1 MRYKIMSENLAL
13 VTGGSRGIGKACA
26 LHLAQ
31 AGYNVVINYA
41 GNEEAAKQTV
51 SELEALGVKAEAVK
65 FDISNHDEAQEAVA
79 KIIEKYGRIDVL
91 VNNAGITRDSL
102 FMRMS
107 KENWDAVINTNLTG
121 AFNVTQPVIK
131 VMMKQRSGA
140 IVNMASIVG
149 IYGNAGQANYAA
161 AKAGLIGFTKS
172 LAKELASR
180 NIRVNAVAPG
190 FVQTD
195 MTKSLDS
202 AQISEHIPLKRL
214 GDADDIAGAV
224 KFLAV
229 DATYVTGQVLQVDG
243 GLTI

>member
-1 MRYKIMSENLAL
+1 MSENLAL

-41 GNEEAAKQTV
+41 GNEEAANKTV

-91 VNNAGITRDSL
+91 VNNAGITRDGL

-172 LAKELASR
+172 LAKELGLS
-180 NIRVNAVAPG
+180 NIRVNSVAPG
-190 FVQTD
+190 FIDTD
-195 MTKSLDS
+195 INKN
-202 AQISEHIPLKRL
+202 ISEQARKEFIEQIPMGKI
-214 GDADDIAGAV
+214 GQTEDIS
-224 KFLAV
+224 KCIEWLIE
-229 DATYVTGQVLQVDG
+229 DNYTTGQVISING
-243 GLTI
+243 GIVI

>member
-91 VNNAGITRDSL
+91 VNNAGITRDGL

>member
-1 MRYKIMSENLAL
+1 MSENLAL

-41 GNEEAAKQTV
+41 GNEEAANKTV
-51 SELEALGVKAEAVK
+51 SELEALGVKAEAIK

-91 VNNAGITRDSL
+91 VNNAGITRDGL

-161 AKAGLIGFTKS
+161 SKAGLIGFTKS

>member
-1 MRYKIMSENLAL
+1 MSENLAL

-41 GNEEAAKQTV
+41 GNEEAANKTV

-91 VNNAGITRDSL
+91 VNNAGITRDGL

-107 KENWDAVINTNLTG
+107 KENWDVVINTNLTG

-202 AQISEHIPLKRL
+202 AQISEHIPLKDRKS
-214 GDADDIAGAV
+214 V
-224 KFLAV
+224 V
-229 DATYVTGQVLQVDG
+229 
-243 GLTI
+243 

>member
-1 MRYKIMSENLAL
+1 MSENLAL

>member
-1 MRYKIMSENLAL
+1 MSEKLAL

-26 LHLAQ
+26 LELAK
-31 AGYNVVINYA
+31 AGYDVIINYA

-51 SELEALGVKAEAVK
+51 SEIEALGVKSEAYK
-65 FDISNHDEAQEAVA
+65 FDIANNEEVNSVIAS
-79 KIIEKYGRIDVL
+79 IIEKYGRIDVL
-91 VNNAGITRDSL
+91 VNNAGITRDGL
-102 FMRMS
+102 FMRMN

-121 AFNVTQPVIK
+121 AYNVTQPVIK
-131 VMMKQRSGA
+131 LMMKQRSGS

-172 LAKELASR
+172 LSKELASR

-195 MTKSLDS
+195 MTKGLDS
-202 AQISEHIPLKRL
+202 EKIAEHIPLKRL
-214 GDADDIAGAV
+214 GDAQDIATAV

-229 DATYVTGQVLQVDG
+229 DAQYVTGQVLQVDG

>member
-91 VNNAGITRDSL
+91 VNNAGITRDGL
-102 FMRMS
+102 YMRMS

>member
-1 MRYKIMSENLAL
+1 MSENLAL

-41 GNEEAAKQTV
+41 GNEEAANKTV

-91 VNNAGITRDSL
+91 VNNAGITRDGL

-140 IVNMASIVG
+140 IV
-149 IYGNAGQANYAA
+149 
-161 AKAGLIGFTKS
+161 KIGR
-172 LAKELASR
+172 AH
-180 NIRVNAVAPG
+180 V
-190 FVQTD
+190 
-195 MTKSLDS
+195 
-202 AQISEHIPLKRL
+202 
-214 GDADDIAGAV
+214 
-224 KFLAV
+224 
-229 DATYVTGQVLQVDG
+229 
-243 GLTI
+243 

>member
-51 SELEALGVKAEAVK
+51 SELEALGIKAEAVK
-65 FDISNHDEAQEAVA
+65 FDISNHNEAQEAVA

-91 VNNAGITRDSL
+91 VNNAGITRDGL

>member
-1 MRYKIMSENLAL
+1 MSENLAL

-26 LHLAQ
+26 LYLAQ

-41 GNEEAAKQTV
+41 GNEEAANKTV

-91 VNNAGITRDSL
+91 VNNAGITRDGL

>member
-1 MRYKIMSENLAL
+1 MSENLAL

-41 GNEEAAKQTV
+41 GNEEAANKTV

-91 VNNAGITRDSL
+91 VNNAGITRDGL

-195 MTKSLDS
+195 MTKSLAS

>member
-1 MRYKIMSENLAL
+1 MSENLAL

-41 GNEEAAKQTV
+41 GNEEAANKTV

-91 VNNAGITRDSL
+91 VNNAGITRDGL

-172 LAKELASR
+172 LAKELASG

-214 GDADDIAGAV
+214 GDADDIARAV

>member
-1 MRYKIMSENLAL
+1 MSENLAL

-41 GNEEAAKQTV
+41 GNEEAANKTV

-91 VNNAGITRDSL
+91 VNNAGITRDGL

-229 DATYVTGQVLQVDG
+229 DATYVTGDRKSVV
-243 GLTI
+243 

>member
-1 MRYKIMSENLAL
+1 MSENLAL

-91 VNNAGITRDSL
+91 VNNAGITRDGL

-107 KENWDAVINTNLTG
+107 QENWDAVINTNLTG